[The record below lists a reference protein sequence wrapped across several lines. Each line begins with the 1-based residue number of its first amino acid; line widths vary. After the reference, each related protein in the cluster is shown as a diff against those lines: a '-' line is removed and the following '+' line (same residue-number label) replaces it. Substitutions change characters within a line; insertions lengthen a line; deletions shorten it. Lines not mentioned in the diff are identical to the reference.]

1 MAVLDSVYDVTM
13 THKNNVLLQT
23 PVKFKGICFAMNEEY
38 LEFIDLDNNVR
49 KIPKGSG
56 VANPKAI
63 TPPDAN
69 ASGLVAN
76 TMYDIKLT
84 QDFEGETITYPPC
97 CTAEYIE
104 TLGKYHFF
112 LDPYTNRFKG
122 FIQTQ
127 IETKKRDA
135 SVPALVAPEKTVKTE
150 TPALVAPEKPALV
163 APEKPAL
170 VAPEN
175 PVRSKPVLPSSKMP
189 RPKPSVPTTKSAPQA
204 SNISSFLQ
212 RLETEIS
219 FTDASIPAM
228 FNTEKGRCPTSGE
241 PIKMYPLPY
250 VLGKEC
256 IFIKDKNDLNTKMK
270 EKGYKGDFHFVK
282 VNGDTA
288 TLTKLT
294 EIDAGDYFLVQLKN
308 SRPEYVL
315 NVA

>member
-135 SVPALVAPEKTVKTE
+135 SVPALVNPEVKTE
-150 TPALVAPEKPALV
+150 KPAVVNPVKPEVKTEKPAV
-163 APEKPAL
+163 VNPEKS
-170 VAPEN
+170 V
-175 PVRSKPVLPSSKMP
+175 KPVLTSSKTP
-189 RPKPSVPTTKSAPQA
+189 RLKPGTVPKSAPQA
-204 SNISSFLQ
+204 SNIPLFLQ
-212 RLETEIS
+212 RLENDVS
-219 FTDASIPAM
+219 FTDDSIPAI
-228 FNTEKGRCPTSGE
+228 FEEVKKRCPTSGE
-241 PIKMYPLPY
+241 PIKMYPLPP
-250 VLGKEC
+250 VLDNVC
-256 IFIKDKNDLNTKMK
+256 IFIKDTSELNPRLK
-270 EKGYKGDFHFVK
+270 EKYNGYYLVK
-282 VNGDTA
+282 IEGTTA

-294 EIDAGDYFLVQLKN
+294 EVVAGNYFLVQLKN